1 MGALT
6 ENMVA
11 GIATEDFMTPEA
23 VTLLAAARA
32 MVPRLAE
39 RAQATDEAGIV
50 SPESVKEI
58 AESGLFKVLQPKRW
72 GGYEL
77 DPRVFYTI
85 QMTLA
90 EGCMSTAWIYGV
102 IAVHN
107 WQLALFPEQ
116 AQQDIWNKGTGTLIA
131 STYMPVGKTEKVE
144 GGYRL
149 SGRWGFSSGSE
160 HCEWIFL
167 GALLPNQ
174 DGSEGME
181 HTTFLLPK
189 SDYRIEKNWDVH
201 GLRGTG
207 SHDIVVEDVFV
218 PVHRTQRTNNHSD
231 AGCPGRELNPGWL
244 YRIPFTQVFQ
254 RAVSSSC
261 IGAMDGAINEFRTR
275 AAAHI
280 GKHGAKT
287 AEDPNAQMAV
297 AEAMVASDQLKLV
310 LYRNYARI
318 VECAKT
324 GDKMT
329 VEERLLQRAQS
340 SLVSKLTAQR
350 VDDLLRACAASGL
363 YKSNPIERTLRDI
376 NQGRGHIA
384 NNADAYLRA
393 HGSVM
398 LGMPNTDPFV

>member
-6 ENMVA
+6 ENIVA
-11 GIATEDFMTPEA
+11 GIATDDFMTPEA
-23 VTLLAAARA
+23 VTLLEAARA

-58 AESGLFKVLQPKRW
+58 AEAGLFRVLQPKRW

-102 IAVHN
+102 ISVHN

-116 AQQDIWNKGTGTLIA
+116 AQEDIWNKDTGTLIA
-131 STYMPVGKTEKVE
+131 STYMPVGKVE
-144 GGYRL
+144 QVDGGYRL

-189 SDYRIEKNWDVH
+189 SDYEIVKNWDVH

-207 SHDIVVEDVFV
+207 SHDIVVEDAFI
-218 PVHRTQRTNNHSD
+218 PSHRTQRTNNHSD
-231 AGCPGRELNPGWL
+231 VGCPGRELNSGWL